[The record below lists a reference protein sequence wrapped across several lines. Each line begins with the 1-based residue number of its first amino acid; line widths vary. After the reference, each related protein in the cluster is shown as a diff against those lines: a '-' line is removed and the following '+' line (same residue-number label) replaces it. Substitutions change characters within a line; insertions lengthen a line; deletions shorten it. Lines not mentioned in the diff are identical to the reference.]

1 MADPKRGFEITSD
14 PAQCLLKICIWGVW
28 DDEMGAAYARTF
40 REQTAQI
47 PVNAGT
53 WQMLLDLTGYLFQPK
68 AIEKLIGQTLM
79 SLSNYTI
86 RKRAVISRGP
96 IVHFPTGDTIP
107 EQGFPIYSYF
117 WSEEDALRWLMESNS

>member
-1 MADPKRGFEITSD
+1 MADSQSGFEITSD
-14 PAQCLLKICIWGVW
+14 PVQCLLKIRIWGIW
-28 DDEMGAAYARTF
+28 GDEMGVAYARTF
-40 REQTAQI
+40 QEKTAQI

-53 WQMLLDLTGYLFQPK
+53 WQMLLDLTGYLFQPET
-68 AIEKLIGQTLM
+68 IEQLIGQTLM
-79 SLSNYTI
+79 SLSNDTI

-117 WSEEDALRWLMESNS
+117 WSEEDAMHWLLN